1 MLDKLKSVQTKTKVT
16 WEMAQRF
23 RARGLLIPYPAEYE
37 DDRLQ
42 SVAKTQW
49 KLMEVMDELDDEIIR
64 VAEDRL

>member
-1 MLDKLKSVQTKTKVT
+1 MLDKLKSVQTKVT

-23 RARGLLIPYPAEYE
+23 RSKGLLIPYPAEYE